1 MKYFFSLYIILLN
14 VWGNL
19 YANTNPSHATSS
31 LTQVLSTV
39 HYAQTLVAT
48 EYDNVTSYFQATLE
62 KENELVFA
70 TDNEVAE
77 DEKLTSVKKD
87 LSHSSYFTTVLYAEQ
102 LGCLCNNVKKRLIY
116 SRLFVPIAVS
126 KLNVLLGVYLI

>member
-1 MKYFFSLYIILLN
+1 MKYFFSLYIVLLN
-14 VWGNL
+14 VWGSL

-31 LTQVLSTV
+31 LTQVLSSV
-39 HYAQTLVAT
+39 QNSESHVVQEHDYII
-48 EYDNVTSYFQATLE
+48 SYFQATLE